1 MIDCRKVCRTIASVH
16 LPLICMDNREY
27 GMSKLVQIIMACLLA
42 CSVSAAGAEADSLKR
57 VMAGASACGDSG
69 LVLDC
74 SHRLAVLYFNT
85 LRDEDS
91 ACRYAR
97 IADSLAADLGD
108 VSLRCEANAILGYL
122 SMNYDADMESA
133 TSYFL
138 KSLELSD
145 GLGDRSVRHTCLANL
160 VMAYYN
166 RSDTSGMKYARALF
180 EDVKGSP
187 ASQQFIMGAVS
198 CAFMFDVSRLYD
210 SAVFYMDRAVKA
222 YGDREI
228 PSTLYALY
236 GSILSNAGRYDEA
249 EYWFGEGLR
258 SRYPADMFLEYGEH
272 KLRCGDYDRGIGYIL
287 RSLEAIRGTGM
298 NLHIKKH
305 YLDLS
310 EAYRKKGDYMRA
322 LEYYEAYDR
331 LQDSIFSI
339 EKENAVNELMVK
351 YQAEQKDREIQAKEL
366 QLARESKKTQLML
379 SLVCLSAV
387 VIIAV
392 YLQYKRKNQMYR
404 QLVIQHQEYMLRE
417 KMGRE
422 AKSSDTDKGKD
433 MFARIESLMRD
444 QGLYKR
450 KDLTIDVLT
459 EILDSNRTYVS
470 KVVNSYS
477 GMNFN
482 NYVNSF
488 RIDKA
493 VSLLTETEIPVK
505 VLVDELGFNS
515 TSAFYRAFQNSIGV
529 PPLKYREEVRA
540 LGRS

>member
-1 MIDCRKVCRTIASVH
+1 MSRLLLIIIACMLAGI
-16 LPLICMDNREY
+16 LPSSGWN
-27 GMSKLVQIIMACLLA
+27 
-42 CSVSAAGAEADSLKR
+42 ADSLKR
-57 VMAGASACGDSG
+57 GLTKASACGDTG
-69 LVLDC
+69 LVLDF
-74 SHRLAVLYFNT
+74 SHRLAVLYFNM
-85 LRDEDS
+85 LRDKDS
-91 ACRYAR
+91 AYRYAR
-97 IADSLAADLGD
+97 ITDSLAAVAGNLS
-108 VSLRCEANAILGYL
+108 VRCEANGILGYL

-145 GLGDRSVRHTCLANL
+145 ELADRSVRHTCLANL

-166 RSDTSGMKYARALF
+166 RADTSGMKYAKALF
-180 EDVKGSP
+180 EEVKEEPGSP
-187 ASQQFIMGAVS
+187 QYIMGAVS
-198 CAFMFDVSRLYD
+198 CAFMFDVARMYD
-210 SAVFYMDRAVKA
+210 SAVFYMDKAVKS
-222 YGDREI
+222 YGDKEI

-236 GSILSNAGRYDEA
+236 GSILSNAGQYDDA
-249 EYWFGEGLR
+249 EHWFGEGLR
-258 SRYPADMFLEYGEH
+258 SRYPADMLLEYGEH
-272 KLRCGDYDRGIGYIL
+272 KLRYGDYDRGIGYIL
-287 RSLEAIRGTGM
+287 QSLEAIMGTGM

-310 EAYRKKGDYMRA
+310 EAYQKKGDYIRA
-322 LEYYEAYDR
+322 LEYYKAYDR

-422 AKSSDTDKGKD
+422 AKSSDAVGQSDKGKD

-444 QGLYKR
+444 QCLYKR

-488 RIDKA
+488 RIDRA

-515 TSAFYRAFQNSIGV
+515 ASAFYRAFQNSIGV
-529 PPLKYREEVRA
+529 PPLKYREEVRS